1 MGGTAHAQDRLQA
14 DAHTSLAALR
24 SAVRSVVHGKDEVV
38 DLALTCVLASG
49 HLLIQDV
56 PGVGKTTLASGLAH
70 ALGGTFRRVQFTADL
85 LPADITGSVVLEP
98 GAKDFTFHPGPVFTH
113 VLLADELNRATPR
126 CQSALLEAMEEGAVT
141 VDGETRALP
150 DPFVVVAT
158 QNPMDFEGTYPLP
171 ESQLDRFLMR
181 VSLGYPDRETER
193 SVLRQGGRR
202 RETPTHAL
210 DLDSVR
216 FLRSAAERVRVP
228 PEIEDYL
235 LDLVRRSRSDARLI
249 RGVSTRGGQ
258 ALYRAVQAYAMLQGR
273 DFTIPEDIRR
283 LALPVLGHRVVPRT
297 DAGPGGQGGPRSIA
311 ALLDELRPPG

>member
-1 MGGTAHAQDRLQA
+1 MGVQARARHELQSGL
-14 DAHTSLAALR
+14 DTLR
-24 SAVRSVVHGKDEVV
+24 SAVRSVVHGKDDAV

-56 PGVGKTTLASGLAH
+56 PGVGKTTLASSLAH

-85 LPADITGSVVLEP
+85 LPTDITGSVVLEP
-98 GAKDFTFHPGPVFTH
+98 GASRFTFHPGPVFTH

-141 VDGETRALP
+141 IDGDTRSLP

-181 VSLGYPDRETER
+181 ISLGYPDRETER
-193 SVLRQGGRR
+193 GVLRQGGRR
-202 RETPTHAL
+202 REVPDAGL
-210 DLDSVR
+210 DLDAVR
-216 FLRSAAERVRVP
+216 ELRAATERVRISH
-228 PEIEDYL
+228 ELEDYM
-235 LDLVRRSRSDARLI
+235 LDLVRRSRSDARLV

-258 ALYRAVQAYAMLQGR
+258 ALYRATQA
-273 DFTIPEDIRR
+273 
-283 LALPVLGHRVVPRT
+283 
-297 DAGPGGQGGPRSIA
+297 
-311 ALLDELRPPG
+311 